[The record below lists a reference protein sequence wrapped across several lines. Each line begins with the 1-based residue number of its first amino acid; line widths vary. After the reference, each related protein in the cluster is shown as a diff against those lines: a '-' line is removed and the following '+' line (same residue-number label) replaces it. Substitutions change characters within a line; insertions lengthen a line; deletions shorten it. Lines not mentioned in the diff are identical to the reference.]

1 MSGTRIIHDI
11 TDLTPGDHLGW
22 FYDTEEDHRAVIT
35 PFLCQGLERGEKV
48 LYIVD
53 ARPPESV
60 LAYLRE
66 DGLVV
71 EPYLARGQLCIL
83 TSADTYLGQGVFDPD
98 AMIALLR
105 SETAR
110 ALAGGY
116 SALRVT
122 GEMSWVTRGVRG
134 SDRLI
139 EYEAKLN
146 AFFSE
151 SRCLGLC
158 QYDRR
163 RFQPELLLDVLRTHP
178 KAVIGTEVY
187 DNFYYSPVS
196 EVLEG
201 RDAGLELCRWI
212 RNLTQR
218 KQAEDALKESEDRYR
233 EMIDNANDIIFT
245 CDLAWNLTS
254 LNRVG
259 EAITGYTRDEALTM
273 NVAQVVAPGHVD
285 LARQMLD
292 RKLEEGGGTTYEL
305 EIITK
310 DGHKV
315 PLEASTCLIYK
326 EGVPVG
332 VQGIARDITERKQA
346 EADIQSLAKFS
357 SENPSPVLRIAGDGT
372 LLYINP
378 AGVSLLP
385 DWHLQV
391 GQAAPPALQEAVF
404 QSINN
409 GTMRVLDLEYG
420 ERMYSF
426 FVAPVVNSGY
436 TNLYGRDITEH
447 KRAEEALRASQQQ
460 LRLAVESANVGLWDW
475 NLQTNDVWFSP
486 EWKRQ
491 IGYEE
496 QELPGRYEE
505 WESRLHPQD
514 RGPVLALLRACLN
527 PPWPVYEVEFR
538 LQHKDGTYRWIYV
551 RGEVFRDSQDQP
563 LRMLGCHVDITE
575 RKRAEQSLV
584 HSRDLLQSFVEHTP
598 AAVAMTDKEL
608 RYVAVSRRW
617 LHDYRLGDQNLIG
630 RHHYEVFPEI
640 RTRKEWQEVHQR
652 CLAGAVE
659 RRDEDRF
666 VRQDGREDWLR
677 WEVRPWY
684 DVSGEV
690 GGIIMFTEV
699 ITERKRME
707 EALRKSEERYR
718 TLYDENPSM
727 FFTVD
732 PQCMVLSVNQFG
744 AKQLGYA
751 LEELVGRSIL
761 EFVHEDDREAVLKQ
775 LIASLQN
782 PTQTFH
788 REFRKVRKD
797 GSTILVKELTRAVQG
812 TSGDTVVLVVCEDIS
827 ERKRA
832 EETLHAL
839 YQASL
844 QIQEPLGLQ
853 ERLNRILETAQTVL
867 KLDRINIL
875 LPDREGRWLQAV
887 ASIGTED
894 PVEVIRVPIGPEGG
908 GIAQAFRT
916 KQMVIWDGRG
926 RVPDPLRLSPPYDQ
940 IEALRSQVFANVP
953 LVVQGQAIGVL
964 GADRKQ
970 SRRPLD
976 SATLNL
982 LQLFAAQAAVAIHNA
997 RLFDQVFAGRQRL
1010 QALSRRLV
1018 ELQEAERRHI
1028 ARELHD
1034 EISQILTGLKL
1045 AIEMG
1050 SRLPAGGVTV
1060 GLGEAQALANDLIGR
1075 VRELSLDL
1083 RPAMLDDL
1091 GVLPAL
1097 VWHIE
1102 RYTARTDIKVAFEQY
1117 GLERRFPPEVETAT
1131 YRIVQEAL
1139 TNVARHARV
1148 TEVVVRLL
1156 ADQESVSVHVEDQGA
1171 GFDPG
1176 AAFAS
1181 AGTSGLAGM
1190 RERAT
1195 LLGGR
1200 LVVESVP
1207 GAGTRVTAELPL
1219 SDTLERRADA
1229 R

>member
-11 TDLTPGDHLGW
+11 TDLTSGDHLGW

-35 PFLCQGLERGEKV
+35 PFLRQGLERGEKV

-163 RFQPELLLDVLRTHP
+163 RFQPELLLDMLRTHP
-178 KAVIGTEVY
+178 KAVIGTGVY
-187 DNFYYSPVS
+187 DNFYYVPVS

-292 RKLEEGGGTTYEL
+292 RKLAEGGATTYEL

-315 PLEASTCLIYK
+315 LLEASTRLIYR

-447 KRAEEALRASQQQ
+447 KRAERERERLFEQVRA
-460 LRLAVESANVGLWDW
+460 
-475 NLQTNDVWFSP
+475 
-486 EWKRQ
+486 
-491 IGYEE
+491 
-496 QELPGRYEE
+496 GRE
-505 WESRLHPQD
+505 
-514 RGPVLALLRACLN
+514 
-527 PPWPVYEVEFR
+527 R
-538 LQHKDGTYRWIYV
+538 LQI
-551 RGEVFRDSQDQP
+551 
-563 LRMLGCHVDITE
+563 
-575 RKRAEQSLV
+575 
-584 HSRDLLQSFVEHTP
+584 
-598 AAVAMTDKEL
+598 
-608 RYVAVSRRW
+608 
-617 LHDYRLGDQNLIG
+617 
-630 RHHYEVFPEI
+630 
-640 RTRKEWQEVHQR
+640 
-652 CLAGAVE
+652 
-659 RRDEDRF
+659 
-666 VRQDGREDWLR
+666 
-677 WEVRPWY
+677 
-684 DVSGEV
+684 
-690 GGIIMFTEV
+690 
-699 ITERKRME
+699 
-707 EALRKSEERYR
+707 
-718 TLYDENPSM
+718 
-727 FFTVD
+727 
-732 PQCMVLSVNQFG
+732 LS
-744 AKQLGYA
+744 A
-751 LEELVGRSIL
+751 
-761 EFVHEDDREAVLKQ
+761 
-775 LIASLQN
+775 
-782 PTQTFH
+782 
-788 REFRKVRKD
+788 
-797 GSTILVKELTRAVQG
+797 
-812 TSGDTVVLVVCEDIS
+812 
-827 ERKRA
+827 
-832 EETLHAL
+832 
-839 YQASL
+839 
-844 QIQEPLGLQ
+844 
-853 ERLNRILETAQTVL
+853 
-867 KLDRINIL
+867 
-875 LPDREGRWLQAV
+875 
-887 ASIGTED
+887 
-894 PVEVIRVPIGPEGG
+894 
-908 GIAQAFRT
+908 
-916 KQMVIWDGRG
+916 
-926 RVPDPLRLSPPYDQ
+926 
-940 IEALRSQVFANVP
+940 
-953 LVVQGQAIGVL
+953 
-964 GADRKQ
+964 
-970 SRRPLD
+970 
-976 SATLNL
+976 
-982 LQLFAAQAAVAIHNA
+982 
-997 RLFDQVFAGRQRL
+997 
-1010 QALSRRLV
+1010 RLV
-1018 ELQEAERRHI
+1018 EAQETERRYI
-1028 ARELHD
+1028 AGELHD
-1034 EISQILTGLKL
+1034 EIG
-1045 AIEMG
+1045 
-1050 SRLPAGGVTV
+1050 
-1060 GLGEAQALANDLIGR
+1060 QALTAIKLNLHAMTRLSDDGR
-1075 VRELSLDL
+1075 LAKLLKGSVEVIDRALQQTRTLSFDL
-1083 RPAMLDDL
+1083 RPRMLDDL
-1091 GVLPAL
+1091 GLLPAL
-1097 VWHIE
+1097 RWLVDQ
-1102 RYTARTDIKVAFEQY
+1102 RARQA
-1117 GLERRFPPEVETAT
+1117 GLETQVVADLPEGRLPSLVETACF
-1131 YRIVQEAL
+1131 RVAQEAL
-1139 TNVARHARV
+1139 TNVLRHARARS
-1148 TEVVVRLL
+1148 VRLEVR
-1156 ADQESVSVHVEDQGA
+1156 QRGA
-1171 GFDPG
+1171 ALEMSIHDDGIGFDVKIARKG
-1176 AAFAS
+1176 ATQ
-1181 AGTSGLAGM
+1181 GTSFGLLGMEERVHLAGGQIEIDSASM
-1190 RERAT
+1190 RGTTIRA
-1195 LLGGR
+1195 R
-1200 LVVESVP
+1200 
-1207 GAGTRVTAELPL
+1207 LPL
-1219 SDTLERRADA
+1219 TPSPSSTERSD
-1229 R
+1229 